1 LPRCLKAIAGP
12 LEGSTFVLEGRTI
25 LGRGDVDLQVLDDA
39 VSREHVC
46 IMENDSGEVMLI
58 DMSSRNGT
66 FVNDR
71 KVPRHRLLPGDRI
84 GIGASE
90 FVYDE
95 LDRSELPEDSVA
107 VTVVSGPAL
116 RPTIL
121 DMSEEVA
128 RIMSRAASSRGAP
141 GEATKPPPADQPTP
155 IESTKDTVVTCVDP
169 LHAEAKQKGW
179 AYCPACGGPV

>member
-1 LPRCLKAIAGP
+1 
-12 LEGSTFVLEGRTI
+12 VLEGRTI

-128 RIMSRAASSRGAP
+128 RIMSP
-141 GEATKPPPADQPTP
+141 KPPPADQPTP

>member
-39 VSREHVC
+39 VSREHAC
-46 IMENDSGEVMLI
+46 IMENDIGQVMLI

-66 FVNDR
+66 FVNDK
-71 KVPRHRLLPGDRI
+71 KVPRHRLVRGDRI
-84 GIGASE
+84 RIGGSE

-95 LDRSELPEDSVA
+95 LKRSELPEGSVA

-116 RPTIL
+116 RQTNI
-121 DMSEEVA
+121 DMAEVA
-128 RIMSRAASSRGAP
+128 ARATSRAAASGSAP
-141 GEATKPPPADQPTP
+141 GAATPPGPSQRTR
-155 IESTKDTVVTCVDP
+155 TTLVTCIDP
-169 LHAEAKQKGW
+169 LHEEAKRKGW
-179 AYCPACGGPV
+179 TYCPACGGPV

>member
-1 LPRCLKAIAGP
+1 
-12 LEGSTFVLEGRTI
+12 VLGGRTI

-66 FVNDR
+66 FVNDK
-71 KVPRHRLLPGDRI
+71 KVPRHRLVPGDRI
-84 GIGASE
+84 RVGASE

-95 LDRSELPEDSVA
+95 LKRGELPEGSIA

-121 DMSEEVA
+121 DMSEEIA
-128 RIMSRAASSRGAP
+128 RVRGHTAASGDAPGAATEPRAAAQPISSER
-141 GEATKPPPADQPTP
+141 D
-155 IESTKDTVVTCVDP
+155 KDTVVTCVDP
-169 LHAEAKQKGW
+169 LHEEAKRKGW